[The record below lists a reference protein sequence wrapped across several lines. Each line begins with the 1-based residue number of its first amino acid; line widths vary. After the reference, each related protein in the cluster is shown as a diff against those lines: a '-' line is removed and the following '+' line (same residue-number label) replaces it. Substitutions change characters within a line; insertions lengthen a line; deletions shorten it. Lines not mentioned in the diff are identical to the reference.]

1 MEEKQ
6 KESQDVTET
15 QITEEDGTCLNAK
28 YRPGGCTLE
37 TAAKLPIR
45 ARCGPVRKGIFYQVN
60 GVK

>member
-28 YRPGGCTLE
+28 YRPGGAL
-37 TAAKLPIR
+37 
-45 ARCGPVRKGIFYQVN
+45 
-60 GVK
+60 